1 VQPDPEDPEAYRRV
15 DAYVASQGSDFD
27 SLHRQAESYGRVT
40 MEQLI
45 ALKISS
51 PEYYAGPIPLEF
63 QRRLIESNAHL
74 QAAIEASK
82 VSADRSSTVLIRL
95 TRVLV
100 WLTAFLVAFTV
111 VLVVLT
117 IVLLNNG

>member
-1 VQPDPEDPEAYRRV
+1 MEAPEARDPDYDRTV
-15 DAYVASQGSDFD
+15 EAYIERMGSEFD
-27 SLHRQAESYGRVT
+27 RLHRWAESYGRVT

-51 PEYYAGPIPLEF
+51 PEFYVGPIPLEF
-63 QRRLIESNAHL
+63 QRRVIESNAQL

-95 TRVLV
+95 TWVLV
-100 WLTAFLVAFTV
+100 ALTA